1 MPASPQSRETL
12 AASLAEGFREF
23 DSLGRVFDAETVLD
37 ALLVSG
43 GRPQIQLEDLTATVV
58 AAGVVLVR
66 YVSRSIARAQ
76 RGADSICTRLT
87 MERPG

>member
-43 GRPQIQLEDLTATVV
+43 GRPRIQLGT
-58 AAGVVLVR
+58 
-66 YVSRSIARAQ
+66 SRPQ
-76 RGADSICTRLT
+76 
-87 MERPG
+87 